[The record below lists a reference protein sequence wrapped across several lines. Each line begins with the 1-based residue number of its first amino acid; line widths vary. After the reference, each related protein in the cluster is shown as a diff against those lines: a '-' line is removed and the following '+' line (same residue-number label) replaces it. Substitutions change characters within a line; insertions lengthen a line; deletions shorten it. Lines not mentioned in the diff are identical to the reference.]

1 MGKMWSRNSGR
12 DVELARPAERSWLP
26 TVVDGLTALRALVAS
41 LAMVVALPAQAAP
54 LENVSEIGP
63 ALLECW
69 HPPTAPEGS
78 AVTLR
83 FGFRRDGSLIG
94 APRITYVG
102 VAGDQKLQR
111 AFADSAV
118 RAIKECSPLVLSPR
132 FAATIGGKVYVM
144 QFALRKGGPAIR
156 QMYA

>member
-1 MGKMWSRNSGR
+1 MAAPFGL
-12 DVELARPAERSWLP
+12 LAL
-26 TVVDGLTALRALVAS
+26 LVAS
-41 LAMVVALPAQAAP
+41 PAPAAP
-54 LENVSEIGP
+54 VENVSEIGP

-69 HPPTAPEGS
+69 RPPTVPEGS

-83 FGFRRDGSLIG
+83 FSFRRDGSLIG

-102 VAGDQKLQR
+102 VAGGEELQR

-118 RAIKECSPLVLSPR
+118 RAIEECSPLDLTPR

-144 QFALRKGGPAIR
+144 QFAVRNGGPAIR

>member
-1 MGKMWSRNSGR
+1 MMS
-12 DVELARPAERSWLP
+12 ERSTKGCGRP
-26 TVVDGLTALRALVAS
+26 TALDCRKAIGVSFGLLAVLVAS
-41 LAMVVALPAQAAP
+41 PAPAAP

-63 ALLECW
+63 ALIECW
-69 HPPTAPEGS
+69 RPPAAPEGS

-83 FGFRRDGSLIG
+83 FSFRRDGSLIG
-94 APRITYVG
+94 APRVTYVG
-102 VAGDQKLQR
+102 VAGSEKLQR

-118 RAIKECSPLVLSPR
+118 RAIEACSPLELSPR

-144 QFALRKGGPAIR
+144 QFAVRKSGPVIR